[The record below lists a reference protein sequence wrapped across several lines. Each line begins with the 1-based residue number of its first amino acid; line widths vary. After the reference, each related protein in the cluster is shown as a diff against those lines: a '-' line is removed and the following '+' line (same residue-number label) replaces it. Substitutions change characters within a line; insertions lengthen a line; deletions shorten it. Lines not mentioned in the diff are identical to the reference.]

1 MNGSDKQADEKIF
14 YEKLRNALYRQQER
28 NRSRKLFK
36 QGESSLPIVFQSVD
50 RPENKYNGLKECLEQ
65 GWTEPE
71 KHLMLEGIGG
81 IGKTTAL
88 LNTAVSMDIPVIYIP
103 LCIWARD
110 VCGESSDNLIRTYIK
125 DLFGNSKDYAW
136 LESEMKKDWEEKPS
150 ILLILDGVNEL
161 SEKNRERIAA
171 EIDQIDEN
179 YPGVQMILSSRYDFT
194 PEIRSICIKIKMMP
208 LNRENI
214 AKYLADQNICLPKE
228 TSKLWKIIDTPFML
242 ELYAAVE
249 NKKSEDSA
257 EPHKVQNSE
266 TAGGIIKA
274 YLKKEIER
282 YHKNNKEKELY
293 ARCTISVY
301 AIAPYV
307 AYQMLKEN
315 AFVISYEE
323 LIHYIEEACD
333 WYNQNL
339 ENGHVPKTIKNQPR
353 LNTKTVIDS
362 KDVRRILEESIC
374 LFYLLE
380 NPESEENTVHLIHQ
394 HFRDCLAAIHLCN
407 TAEMLTEDAK
417 GIPKEWN
424 LSFDRYVMGFLADL
438 LEKPSWNNVW
448 EAGRK
453 MEKTPAEFTNKMLE
467 LYKQA
472 YGNNISDVN
481 FRGMDLTEV
490 PLFGFC
496 LNRCHAEKQNSNIQ
510 KNERKF
516 AGAVI
521 GGRTIS
527 GEGHTMDVTAVSW
540 RRSDQNDQSSQS
552 VFMSA
557 SHDCTIRIWDIKK
570 KSSVVLPR
578 KHANYIRCAEWS
590 PADADR
596 MASAGDNKELICW
609 EYEENENKWNSRILA
624 TLDDWIYG
632 LSWSPDGKRIAC
644 GERSGQVSVI
654 DLQGRLINF
663 SRKHKEYVR
672 RLSWSPDNSGI
683 FASGSDEGT
692 VCLWNADSEEVVKEP
707 LIQLELYGK
716 RITGLAWLE
725 NGKYLLI
732 SDTDCYMILDTAKL
746 LSCGGQ
752 QEVSL
757 SKREDLLIKK
767 EKRKNISAAAVQ
779 RKSEKDFAAV
789 FYEESVEIFYTTCIG
804 DGKIEVI
811 SIDTAE
817 WSQETVSSS
826 QWNAKCSRLIC
837 GCDNGEICLVDVK
850 AGEMD
855 KDRIDIKKIADGCGC
870 SVRCTDWAKDGK
882 RLAAGYDDQR
892 VRIWNV
898 SERKCLAV
906 LDGHRESIKSIA
918 WSPDNSLLASGDNAS
933 GLRVWDMSSLEKGSV
948 RLLEEKSF
956 GTGGINAVIW
966 LDQNRIL
973 CGSDDSMLYLWDRTE
988 QPEHAVHQM
997 PAHEK
1002 RVYGLALSPDK
1013 KFTVSVGNDRL
1024 ICLWDMRKLACV
1036 QKTDSFHEDAI
1047 RDVSWFPD
1055 GSGIATGSNDR
1066 TIICRQFDKESKRF
1080 TDAYFRL
1087 PKKHDNFIYSVACT
1101 GNNRYI
1107 VSGSTDSR
1115 VGFWDRENET
1125 LHSIG
1130 EEHGDFVWD
1139 VSAGPETDGRYYTA
1153 SASSDGMIKIWDVTD
1168 LTDESIH
1175 SCCTL
1180 KVIPGIN
1187 LVGCDFSG
1195 AIFQTGAEREDE
1207 LRELILVNG
1216 GRIDE
1221 LSEEELREYR
1231 EEREK
1236 ELQRTGASSENA
1248 VKIHTEEELC
1258 KDLQEVIE
1266 SIQIKPRYYG
1276 AAEDTINDEVYTLLK
1291 AKGYAAEFQYAT
1303 GKAEEREK
1311 EDKTKTDRAV
1321 SSWKSKEKTGEADI
1335 VIKQEGRDW
1344 VIIEGIKLDSLKKDY
1359 LKRHID
1365 KIIDPAQYNATG
1377 CKPLFLLVYFMTAVK
1392 DQDKAFS
1399 DFCNRFKEYLGT
1411 YRCHEKPLTNLK
1423 EKETGKTQSASF
1435 SGKIESGNGEVNLHF
1450 YVFHIQNS

>member
-1 MNGSDKQADEKIF
+1 MNGSDKQADEKRF

-323 LIHYIEEACD
+323 LIDYIEEACD
-333 WYNQNL
+333 WHNQNL
-339 ENGHVPKTIKNQPR
+339 ENGHIPKTIKNQPR

-362 KDVRRILEESIC
+362 KDIRRILEESIC

-609 EYEENENKWNSRILA
+609 EEENENKWNSRILA

-757 SKREDLLIKK
+757 SKREELLIKK

-804 DGKIEVI
+804 DGNIEVI

-855 KDRIDIKKIADGCGC
+855 KDRIDIKKIVDGCGC

-1066 TIICRQFDKESKRF
+1066 TVICRQFDNESKRF

-1168 LTDESIH
+1168 LPDESIH

-1236 ELQRTGASSENA
+1236 ELQRTGGSSENA
-1248 VKIHTEEELC
+1248 VNIYTEEELD
-1258 KDLQEVIE
+1258 K
-1266 SIQIKPRYYG
+1266 SIRRALTDVQGEKLFYG
-1276 AAEDTINDEVYTLLK
+1276 ADEDDINRDIYRALST
-1291 AKGYAAEFQYAT
+1291 KGYHAKEQASA
-1303 GKAEEREK
+1303 GKGKGGKNAGELDILV
-1311 EDKTKTDRAV
+1311 EDENELPWA
-1321 SSWKSKEKTGEADI
+1321 
-1335 VIKQEGRDW
+1335 
-1344 VIIEGIKLDSLKKDY
+1344 IIEGIKLEYLDRNNLKD
-1359 LKRHID
+1359 HID
-1365 KIIDPAQYNATG
+1365 KIVDSNRYNPFG
-1377 CKPLFLLVYFMTAVK
+1377 CRYGNLLIYYMTSSKAPSDTFARFCSRFRDYLNDYNY
-1392 DQDKAFS
+1392 DQI
-1399 DFCNRFKEYLGT
+1399 
-1411 YRCHEKPLTNLK
+1411 HLTDLK
-1423 EKETGKTQSASF
+1423 EEKCRLESYIL
-1435 SGKIESGNGEVNLHF
+1435 SGKIEFEIGDMILHF

>member
-1 MNGSDKQADEKIF
+1 MNGSDKQADEKRF

-214 AKYLADQNICLPKE
+214 AKYLADQNICLPKK

-353 LNTKTVIDS
+353 LNTKTVIDL
-362 KDVRRILEESIC
+362 KDVRKILEESIC

-438 LEKPSWNNVW
+438 LEKSSWNNVW

-609 EYEENENKWNSRILA
+609 EEENENKWNSRILA

-663 SRKHKEYVR
+663 SRKHKEYIR

-725 NGKYLLI
+725 NGKSLLI

-757 SKREDLLIKK
+757 SKREELLIKK

-779 RKSEKDFAAV
+779 RKSEKDFTAV

-1168 LTDESIH
+1168 LPDESIH

-1236 ELQRTGASSENA
+1236 ELQRTGGSSENA
-1248 VKIHTEEELC
+1248 VNIYTEEELD
-1258 KDLQEVIE
+1258 K
-1266 SIQIKPRYYG
+1266 SIRRALTDVQGEKLFYG
-1276 AAEDTINDEVYTLLK
+1276 ADEDDINRDIYRALST
-1291 AKGYAAEFQYAT
+1291 KGYHAKEQASA
-1303 GKAEEREK
+1303 GKGKGGKNAGELDILV
-1311 EDKTKTDRAV
+1311 EDENELPWA
-1321 SSWKSKEKTGEADI
+1321 
-1335 VIKQEGRDW
+1335 
-1344 VIIEGIKLDSLKKDY
+1344 IIEGIKLEYLDRNNLKD
-1359 LKRHID
+1359 HID
-1365 KIIDPAQYNATG
+1365 KIVDSNRYNPFG
-1377 CKPLFLLVYFMTAVK
+1377 CRYGNLLIYYMTSSKAPSDTFARFCSRFRDYLNDYNY
-1392 DQDKAFS
+1392 DQI
-1399 DFCNRFKEYLGT
+1399 
-1411 YRCHEKPLTNLK
+1411 HLTDLK
-1423 EKETGKTQSASF
+1423 EEKCRLESYIL
-1435 SGKIESGNGEVNLHF
+1435 SGKIEFEIGDMILHF

>member
-1 MNGSDKQADEKIF
+1 MNGSDKQADEKRF

-214 AKYLADQNICLPKE
+214 AKYLADQNICLPKK

-353 LNTKTVIDS
+353 LNTKTVIDL
-362 KDVRRILEESIC
+362 KDVRKILEESIC

-438 LEKPSWNNVW
+438 LEKSSWNNVW

-609 EYEENENKWNSRILA
+609 EEENENKWNSRILA

-725 NGKYLLI
+725 NGKSLLI

-1066 TIICRQFDKESKRF
+1066 TVICRQFDNESKRF

-1168 LTDESIH
+1168 LPDESIH

-1236 ELQRTGASSENA
+1236 ELQRTGGSSENA
-1248 VKIHTEEELC
+1248 VNIYTEEELD
-1258 KDLQEVIE
+1258 K
-1266 SIQIKPRYYG
+1266 SIRRALTDVQGEKLFYG
-1276 AAEDTINDEVYTLLK
+1276 ADEDDINRDIYRALST
-1291 AKGYAAEFQYAT
+1291 KGYHAKEQASA
-1303 GKAEEREK
+1303 GKGKGGKNAGELDILV
-1311 EDKTKTDRAV
+1311 EDENELPWA
-1321 SSWKSKEKTGEADI
+1321 
-1335 VIKQEGRDW
+1335 
-1344 VIIEGIKLDSLKKDY
+1344 IIEGIKLEYLDRNNLKD
-1359 LKRHID
+1359 HID
-1365 KIIDPAQYNATG
+1365 KIVDSNRYNPFG
-1377 CKPLFLLVYFMTAVK
+1377 CRYGNLLIYYMTSSKAPSDTFARFCSRFRDYLNDYNY
-1392 DQDKAFS
+1392 DQI
-1399 DFCNRFKEYLGT
+1399 
-1411 YRCHEKPLTNLK
+1411 HLTDLK
-1423 EKETGKTQSASF
+1423 EEKCRLESYIL
-1435 SGKIESGNGEVNLHF
+1435 SGKIEFEIGDMILHF

>member
-1 MNGSDKQADEKIF
+1 MNGSDKQADEKRF

-266 TAGGIIKA
+266 TAGGIIRA

-323 LIHYIEEACD
+323 LIDYIEETCD
-333 WYNQNL
+333 WHNQNL
-339 ENGHVPKTIKNQPR
+339 ENGHIPKTIKNQPR

-362 KDVRRILEESIC
+362 KDIRRILEESIC

-570 KSSVVLPR
+570 KSSGVLPR

-609 EYEENENKWNSRILA
+609 EEENENKWNSRILA

-663 SRKHKEYVR
+663 SRKHKEYIR

-757 SKREDLLIKK
+757 SKREELLIKK

-779 RKSEKDFAAV
+779 RKSEKDFVAV

-804 DGKIEVI
+804 DGNIEVI

-855 KDRIDIKKIADGCGC
+855 KDRIDIKKIVDGCGC

-1066 TIICRQFDKESKRF
+1066 TVICRQFDNESKRF

-1168 LTDESIH
+1168 LPDESIH

-1236 ELQRTGASSENA
+1236 ELQRTGGSSENA
-1248 VKIHTEEELC
+1248 VNIYTEEELD
-1258 KDLQEVIE
+1258 K
-1266 SIQIKPRYYG
+1266 SIRRALTDVQGEKLFYG
-1276 AAEDTINDEVYTLLK
+1276 ADEDDINRDIYRALST
-1291 AKGYAAEFQYAT
+1291 KGYHAKEQASA
-1303 GKAEEREK
+1303 GKGKGGKNAGELDILV
-1311 EDKTKTDRAV
+1311 EDENELPWA
-1321 SSWKSKEKTGEADI
+1321 
-1335 VIKQEGRDW
+1335 
-1344 VIIEGIKLDSLKKDY
+1344 IIEGIKLEYLDRNNLKD
-1359 LKRHID
+1359 HID
-1365 KIIDPAQYNATG
+1365 KIVDSNRYNPFG
-1377 CKPLFLLVYFMTAVK
+1377 CRYGNLLIYYMTSSKAPSDTFARFCSRFRDYLNDYNY
-1392 DQDKAFS
+1392 DQI
-1399 DFCNRFKEYLGT
+1399 
-1411 YRCHEKPLTNLK
+1411 HLTDLK
-1423 EKETGKTQSASF
+1423 EEKCRLESYIL
-1435 SGKIESGNGEVNLHF
+1435 SGKIEFEIGDMILHF

>member
-1 MNGSDKQADEKIF
+1 MNGSDKQADEKRF

-214 AKYLADQNICLPKE
+214 AKYLADQNICLPKK

-242 ELYAAVE
+242 ELYVAVE

-353 LNTKTVIDS
+353 LNTKTVIDL
-362 KDVRRILEESIC
+362 KDVRKILEESIC

-438 LEKPSWNNVW
+438 LEKSSWNNVW

-609 EYEENENKWNSRILA
+609 EEENENKWNSRILA

-725 NGKYLLI
+725 NGKSLLI

-1066 TIICRQFDKESKRF
+1066 TVICRQFDNESKRF

-1168 LTDESIH
+1168 LPDESIH

-1236 ELQRTGASSENA
+1236 ELQRTGGSSENA
-1248 VKIHTEEELC
+1248 VNIYTEEELD
-1258 KDLQEVIE
+1258 K
-1266 SIQIKPRYYG
+1266 SIRRALTDVQGEKLFYG
-1276 AAEDTINDEVYTLLK
+1276 ADEDDINRDIYRALST
-1291 AKGYAAEFQYAT
+1291 KGYHAKEQASA
-1303 GKAEEREK
+1303 GKGKGGKNAGELDILV
-1311 EDKTKTDRAV
+1311 EDENELPWA
-1321 SSWKSKEKTGEADI
+1321 
-1335 VIKQEGRDW
+1335 
-1344 VIIEGIKLDSLKKDY
+1344 IIEGIKLEYLDRNNLKD
-1359 LKRHID
+1359 HID
-1365 KIIDPAQYNATG
+1365 KIVDSNRYNPFG
-1377 CKPLFLLVYFMTAVK
+1377 CRYGNLLIYYMTSSKAPSDTFARFCSRFRDYLNDYNY
-1392 DQDKAFS
+1392 DQI
-1399 DFCNRFKEYLGT
+1399 
-1411 YRCHEKPLTNLK
+1411 HLTDLK
-1423 EKETGKTQSASF
+1423 EEKCRLESYIL
-1435 SGKIESGNGEVNLHF
+1435 SGKIEFEIGDMILHF

>member
-1 MNGSDKQADEKIF
+1 MNGSDKQADEKRF

-266 TAGGIIKA
+266 TAGGIIRA

-353 LNTKTVIDS
+353 LNTKTVIDL
-362 KDVRRILEESIC
+362 KDVRKILEESIC

-438 LEKPSWNNVW
+438 LEKSSWNNVW

-609 EYEENENKWNSRILA
+609 EEENENKWNSRILA

-725 NGKYLLI
+725 NGKSLLI

-1055 GSGIATGSNDR
+1055 GSGIATVSNDR
-1066 TIICRQFDKESKRF
+1066 TIICRQFDKESTRF

-1087 PKKHDNFIYSVACT
+1087 PKKHDNFIYRVACT

-1168 LTDESIH
+1168 LPDESIH

-1236 ELQRTGASSENA
+1236 ELQRTGGSSENA
-1248 VKIHTEEELC
+1248 VNIYTEEELD
-1258 KDLQEVIE
+1258 K
-1266 SIQIKPRYYG
+1266 SIRRALTDVQGEKLFYG
-1276 AAEDTINDEVYTLLK
+1276 ADEDDINRDIYRALST
-1291 AKGYAAEFQYAT
+1291 KGYHAKEQASA
-1303 GKAEEREK
+1303 GKGKGGKNAGELDILV
-1311 EDKTKTDRAV
+1311 EDENELPWA
-1321 SSWKSKEKTGEADI
+1321 
-1335 VIKQEGRDW
+1335 
-1344 VIIEGIKLDSLKKDY
+1344 IIEGIKLEYLDRNNLKD
-1359 LKRHID
+1359 HID
-1365 KIIDPAQYNATG
+1365 KIVDSNRYNPFG
-1377 CKPLFLLVYFMTAVK
+1377 CRYGNLLIYYMTSSKAPSDTFARFCSRFRDYLNDYNY
-1392 DQDKAFS
+1392 DQI
-1399 DFCNRFKEYLGT
+1399 
-1411 YRCHEKPLTNLK
+1411 HLTDLK
-1423 EKETGKTQSASF
+1423 EEKCRLESYIL
-1435 SGKIESGNGEVNLHF
+1435 SGKIEFEIGDMILHF